1 MPNQE
6 FTTWFEP
13 AGHKCDKS
21 SLGGDMAKPAL
32 SSPVGD
38 IVQQRWID
46 LAAAYPLLC
55 RLRLNDSIDSHI
67 SVSLADPQHLFFES
81 MRSGVVWTGNRE

>member
-1 MPNQE
+1 
-6 FTTWFEP
+6 
-13 AGHKCDKS
+13 
-21 SLGGDMAKPAL
+21 MAKPAL

-38 IVQQRWID
+38 IVQQRRID

-67 SVSLADPQHLFFES
+67 SVSLAGPQHLFFES